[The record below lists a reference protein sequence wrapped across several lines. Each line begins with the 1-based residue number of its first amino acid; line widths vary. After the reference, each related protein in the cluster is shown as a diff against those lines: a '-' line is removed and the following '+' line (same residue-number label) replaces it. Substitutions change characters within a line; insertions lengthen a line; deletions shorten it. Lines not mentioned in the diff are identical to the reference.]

1 MSTLT
6 VTPSPP
12 AVHDDDALLARIRAG
27 DHGALGA
34 LYERWAPRLLRVAWR
49 IVGARAEA
57 EDVVHDVFVA
67 LPRAAIQYRSTGRAG
82 AWLVQC
88 ATRAALMSLRSVRRR
103 REAPMPP
110 TELVAASH
118 ADQRIDLLD
127 LERRLAA
134 LPVGLRTVVVLHR
147 IEGFSHAEIADTLG
161 ISEGNSRVRLT
172 RALTLLTTP
181 STPATD
187 DL

>member
-1 MSTLT
+1 MPILT
-6 VTPSPP
+6 ASPT
-12 AVHDDDALLARIRAG
+12 AVLDDDLLLARVGAG
-27 DHGALGA
+27 DHGALGT

-49 IVGARAEA
+49 IVGGRAEA
-57 EDVVHDVFVA
+57 EDVLHDVFVA
-67 LPRAAIQYRSTGRAG
+67 LPKAASQYRPSGRAG

-88 ATRAALMSLRSVRRR
+88 ATRAALMSLRSARRR

-110 TELVAASH
+110 TELVAASQ

-134 LPVGLRTVVVLHR
+134 LPVGLRTVVILHR
-147 IEGFSHAEIADTLG
+147 IEGFSHAEVAETLG
-161 ISEGNSRVRLT
+161 ISEGNSRLRLT
-172 RALTLLTTP
+172 RALRLLAAPLTP
-181 STPATD
+181 GND

>member
-1 MSTLT
+1 MTLT
-6 VTPSPP
+6 DTFSPP
-12 AVHDDDALLARIRAG
+12 TVHDDDALLARIGAG

-67 LPRAAIQYRSTGRAG
+67 LPKVAVQYRPSGRAG
-82 AWLVQC
+82 AWLIQC
-88 ATRAALMSLRSVRRR
+88 ATRAALMSLRSARRR
-103 REAPMPP
+103 REAPMP
-110 TELVAASH
+110 TVQLVAASG
-118 ADQRIDLLD
+118 ADQRVDLLD
-127 LERRLAA
+127 LERRIAA

-147 IEGFSHAEIADTLG
+147 IEGFSHAEIAETLG

-172 RALTLLTTP
+172 RALTLLTAPPT
-181 STPATD
+181 SATD

>member
-1 MSTLT
+1 VPILT
-6 VTPSPP
+6 ASPT
-12 AVHDDDALLARIRAG
+12 AVLDDDLLLARVGAG
-27 DHGALGA
+27 DHGALGT

-49 IVGARAEA
+49 IVGGRAEA
-57 EDVVHDVFVA
+57 EDVLHDVFVA
-67 LPRAAIQYRSTGRAG
+67 LPKAASQYRPSGRAG

-88 ATRAALMSLRSVRRR
+88 ATRAALMSLRSARRR

-110 TELVAASH
+110 TELVAASQ

-134 LPVGLRTVVVLHR
+134 LPVGLRTVVILHR
-147 IEGFSHAEIADTLG
+147 IEGFSHAEIAETLG
-161 ISEGNSRVRLT
+161 ISDGNSRVRLT
-172 RALTLLTTP
+172 RALTLLAAPFTP
-181 STPATD
+181 GND